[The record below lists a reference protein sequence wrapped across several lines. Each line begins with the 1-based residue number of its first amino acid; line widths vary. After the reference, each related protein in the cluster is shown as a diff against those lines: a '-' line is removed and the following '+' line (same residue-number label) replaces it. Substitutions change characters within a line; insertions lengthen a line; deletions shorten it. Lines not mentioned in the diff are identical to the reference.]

1 MLDSPILQVV
11 IGLFLVFFVFSTLCS
26 GLAELIN
33 RWLRLRADYLLQ
45 GIRKLLDGAGKEQ
58 RQELQ
63 PIGRPGAAAQPE
75 TNGQE
80 GQPLSPPGTAALP
93 PPPVQLLA
101 EPGELADLVLKQS
114 IVGTLGQQD
123 DGDPVIK
130 KYMPS
135 YLPSRTFAAGLMG
148 LLVPD
153 ASGDTT
159 MPEVVGQIERLPEPA
174 RSSLLALAK
183 TAEGNVTAFRL
194 RVERW
199 YDDQMDRVSGWY
211 KRHIRRFVILFA
223 IIFAVAFNV
232 NTIALARTLYT
243 DPAARAALVA
253 QADIITNCP
262 EGQEQQCQEQASNAV
277 IELGK
282 STLPLF
288 WQPTSTE
295 CALNDA
301 DTDAGNDCN
310 WFEARELVGWGIAI
324 AIIGWAIAAGAF
336 AMGGPFWFDLLNRL
350 ASLRGSGQPP
360 PKAPDP
366 GTQPS

>member
-33 RWLRLRADYLLQ
+33 RWLRLRAQYLLQ
-45 GIRKLLDGAGKEQ
+45 GIQKLLDGTGKEQ

-63 PIGRPGAAAQPE
+63 PIATSAAPAAPPE
-75 TNGQE
+75 ADGQD
-80 GQPLSPPGTAALP
+80 PAWNPPGTAPLP

-101 EPGELADLVLKQS
+101 EPGLLADLVLKQS
-114 IVGTLGQQD
+114 IVGTLGQQN
-123 DGDPVIK
+123 DGDPVLK

-153 ASGDTT
+153 STGETT

-199 YDDQMDRVSGWY
+199 YDDQMDRVAGWY
-211 KRHIRRFVILFA
+211 KRHIRRFVVIFA
-223 IIFAVAFNV
+223 VVFAVAFNV

-243 DPAARAALVA
+243 DPGARAALVA

-262 EGQEQQCQEQASNAV
+262 EGQEQQCQEQASQAV

-295 CALNDA
+295 CALAGA
-301 DTDAGNDCN
+301 DSDSGNDCN
-310 WFEARELVGWGIAI
+310 WFEERELAGWGIAI
-324 AIIGWAIAAGAF
+324 AVIGWAIAAGAF

-350 ASLRGSGQPP
+350 ASLRGSGEPP